1 MPENITE
8 RQHETV
14 GSNNAVPEF
23 LQTLTD
29 EDYRE
34 AVQNVRAFF
43 TLLDSWDSGLDAVNG
58 PGYDRLRDN
67 NVGGIDI

>member
-1 MPENITE
+1 MPEKISE
-8 RQHETV
+8 RQPETV

-34 AVQNVRAFF
+34 AVSSIRKFF
-43 TLLDSWDSGLDAVNG
+43 TLLDKWNSGLDAVNG
-58 PGYDRLRDN
+58 PGYDGLSGFGTKED
-67 NVGGIDI
+67 